1 MGEIAGWAFLEKKK
15 KVWKQESQ
23 AWKYIYKLGIIILSF
38 YMEKNVLRNTKIIDN
53 IKSIYVIFY
62 V

>member
-38 YMEKNVLRNTKIIDN
+38 YMEKMYSETPR
-53 IKSIYVIFY
+53 
-62 V
+62 